1 MSVDSRDWLYPATL
15 QVIQIYLDEYNER
28 INH

>member
-1 MSVDSRDWLYPATL
+1 MLVDSRDWLYPATL
-15 QVIQIYLDEYNER
+15 QVIEIYPDEYNER

>member
-1 MSVDSRDWLYPATL
+1 MLVDSRDWLYPTTP
-15 QVIQIYLDEYNER
+15 QVIQTYPDEYNER